1 MNKKTGLTLV
11 EVLIASTLFLL
22 FLGGGFSLFFHG
34 QNTITKS
41 TWLNNSTR
49 DEGLATRELSDLSK
63 ASSYPSKILKNNL
76 IVNESDS
83 YKAKIPQGV
92 GNILLEKFPIDI
104 LAFPICTVQ
113 TDEKDANKK
122 GKMKWIRLQ
131 LNNVNASKGRCN
143 LNIVQSNTS
152 SYTLSNNG
160 KGSGLLNYTN
170 NMAEF
175 SSKTILRDIENA
187 FVFKE
192 ASDSVRI
199 DLVLSSAQYANFKKN
214 VTLKFPLNVEF
225 Q

>member
-1 MNKKTGLTLV
+1 MNKKSGLTFV
-11 EVLIASTLFLL
+11 EVLIASTLFVL
-22 FLGGGFSLFFHG
+22 FLGGGFALYFQG
-34 QNTITKS
+34 QGTITKS
-41 TWLNNSTR
+41 TWINNSTR

-76 IVNESDS
+76 IVNESDD

-92 GNILLEKFPIDI
+92 GNVKLDNFPKDI

-113 TDEKDANKK
+113 TDEKDLNK
-122 GKMKWIRLQ
+122 
-131 LNNVNASKGRCN
+131 NGRCN
-143 LNIVQSNTS
+143 LNIVHSNTS
-152 SYTLSNNG
+152 SYTLSDNG
-160 KGSGLLNYTN
+160 NGSGLLNYTKK
-170 NMAEF
+170 MEEV

-199 DLVLSSAQYANFKKN
+199 DLTISSAKYNNYKKN